1 VAEADAL
8 DAAFL
13 LDDLLRLA
21 GPALGEGELGLFGL
35 VVGDALGA
43 PAAPLAGIDDE
54 EGVRLVQ
61 AVLPRQIAGQHHDAV
76 AGVFVRLLDL
86 LVGAV
91 DGVGA
96 LDLVLQDL
104 LCHGHRL
111 EEAGILILLAISFVS
126 VVISKLVP
134 FKLPVIAYCSLIGLL
149 VASPLCPAREFVI
162 EAAGKINFTA
172 PLTMVGAYAG
182 ISISD
187 QLKEFA
193 KQGWKMLLIAA
204 LVMIGTFTCSAIIA
218 QIVLSLTHV
227 I

>member
-1 VAEADAL
+1 MRYIEWAVM
-8 DAAFL
+8 FL
-13 LDDLLRLA
+13 
-21 GPALGEGELGLFGL
+21 
-35 VVGDALGA
+35 
-43 PAAPLAGIDDE
+43 
-54 EGVRLVQ
+54 
-61 AVLPRQIAGQHHDAV
+61 V
-76 AGVFVRLLDL
+76 AGVGIALANFVGFQVNFMDS
-86 LVGAV
+86 VP
-91 DGVGA
+91 
-96 LDLVLQDL
+96 
-104 LCHGHRL
+104 
-111 EEAGILILLAISFVS
+111 GILILLAISFVS

-134 FKLPVIAYCSLIGLL
+134 FKLPGIAYCSLIGLL

-218 QIVLSLTHV
+218 HIVLSLTHV

>member
-1 VAEADAL
+1 MRYIEWAVM
-8 DAAFL
+8 FL
-13 LDDLLRLA
+13 
-21 GPALGEGELGLFGL
+21 
-35 VVGDALGA
+35 V
-43 PAAPLAGIDDE
+43 AGI
-54 EGVRLVQ
+54 G
-61 AVLPRQIAGQHHDAV
+61 IALAN
-76 AGVFVRLLDL
+76 FVGFQVNFMDS
-86 LVGAV
+86 VP
-91 DGVGA
+91 
-96 LDLVLQDL
+96 
-104 LCHGHRL
+104 
-111 EEAGILILLAISFVS
+111 GILILLAISFVS

-204 LVMIGTFTCSAIIA
+204 LVMIRTFTCSAIIA
-218 QIVLSLTHV
+218 QIVLSMTHV

>member
-1 VAEADAL
+1 MRYIEWAVM
-8 DAAFL
+8 FL
-13 LDDLLRLA
+13 
-21 GPALGEGELGLFGL
+21 
-35 VVGDALGA
+35 V
-43 PAAPLAGIDDE
+43 AGI
-54 EGVRLVQ
+54 G
-61 AVLPRQIAGQHHDAV
+61 IALAN
-76 AGVFVRLLDL
+76 FVGFQVNFMDS
-86 LVGAV
+86 VP
-91 DGVGA
+91 
-96 LDLVLQDL
+96 
-104 LCHGHRL
+104 
-111 EEAGILILLAISFVS
+111 GILILLAISFVS

-204 LVMIGTFTCSAIIA
+204 LVMIGTFTCSAIID
-218 QIVLSLTHV
+218 QIILSMTHV

>member
-1 VAEADAL
+1 MRYIEWAVM
-8 DAAFL
+8 FL
-13 LDDLLRLA
+13 
-21 GPALGEGELGLFGL
+21 
-35 VVGDALGA
+35 
-43 PAAPLAGIDDE
+43 
-54 EGVRLVQ
+54 
-61 AVLPRQIAGQHHDAV
+61 V
-76 AGVFVRLLDL
+76 AGVGIALANFVGFQVNFMDS
-86 LVGAV
+86 VP
-91 DGVGA
+91 
-96 LDLVLQDL
+96 
-104 LCHGHRL
+104 
-111 EEAGILILLAISFVS
+111 GILILLAISFVS

-204 LVMIGTFTCSAIIA
+204 LVMIGTFTCAAIIA